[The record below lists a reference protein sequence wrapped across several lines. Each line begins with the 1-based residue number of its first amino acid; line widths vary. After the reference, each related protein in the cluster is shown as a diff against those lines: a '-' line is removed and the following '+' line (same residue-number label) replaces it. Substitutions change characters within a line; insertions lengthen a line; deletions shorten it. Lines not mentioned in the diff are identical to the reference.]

1 MDFRIRDVSAGGGGQ
16 VNIGSGNTNVGGD
29 QIDNRGGTFAGR
41 DLTVERPSLASDIE
55 ALGALLGQLRLTES
69 ERAEATRELDAFRE
83 ASRTAGGK
91 EPDREKAGSHLR
103 RFTTLLRDA
112 GALAGA
118 GATLVEPLIRLG
130 RWLGPI
136 GASVLALL

>member
-1 MDFRIRDVSAGGGGQ
+1 MDFRIRDVSAGDGSQ
-16 VNIGSGNTNVGGD
+16 VTIGSGNTTVGGD

-41 DLTVERPSLASDIE
+41 DLTIERPSLASDIA
-55 ALGALLGQLRLTES
+55 ALGELLGTLRLTES
-69 ERAEATRELDAFRE
+69 ERVEATRELDAFRE
-83 ASRTAGGK
+83 ASGGR
-91 EPDREKAGSHLR
+91 EPDREKAGGHLR

-136 GASVLALL
+136 GAAVLALL